1 MKHVIPEGKTV
12 EKLNGNIISTKYI
25 DINKIIVVTRRT
37 IYKTDELFMLVQTT
51 ELPGKWHLASLT
63 HSVNHLYRRNAFT
76 PFEILD
82 EITYKDDHI
91 YQFDDPAEFVQWL
104 SKNIS

>member
-1 MKHVIPEGKTV
+1 MKHVIPKGKTV
-12 EKLNGNIISTKYI
+12 EKLNGNTISTKYI

-37 IYKTDELFMLVQTT
+37 IYKTDELFMLVQTA

-63 HSVNHLYRRNAFT
+63 HSVNHLYRGNAST
-76 PFEILD
+76 PCEILD

-91 YQFDDPAEFVQWL
+91 YQFEDPSEFVQWL